1 MGQKRPCQMSLS
13 VALQLGRIS
22 NLPTVWTNVLVGTVL
37 AGGEPWTPSAL
48 LAGIGLSLL
57 YVSGMYLNDAF
68 DRDIDAKERPT
79 RPIPA
84 GLISLNAVFAAGFGL
99 MLAGFAFVLWA
110 STAASPPTGWQPM
123 LAGFGLGAAILF
135 YDWHHKS
142 NALSPLFMGLCRVLA
157 YLTAGFVAVRQPSSV
172 LLVAALAS
180 LCYLIGLTY
189 AAKQEALDR
198 LGSLWPLLFLAA
210 PVAYG
215 ASQLGSGD
223 ALVAMYLVA
232 LVIWIAIA
240 LYFLKRRAKGDVSRA
255 VIGLIAGIAL
265 VDAML
270 LATAGATGAAG
281 FAVLCLLLTLA
292 MQRWVSGT

>member
-1 MGQKRPCQMSLS
+1 MSFS
-13 VALQLGRIS
+13 VALQLGRVS

-68 DRDIDAKERPT
+68 DRDIDAKERPA

-84 GLISLNAVFAAGFGL
+84 GLISADTVFAAGFGL
-99 MLAGFAFVLWA
+99 MLAGLAFVLWA
-110 STAASPPTGWQPM
+110 SAAARPSTGWQPM
-123 LAGFGLGAAILF
+123 LAGLGLGAAILF

-142 NALSPLFMGLCRVLA
+142 NVLSPFFMGLCRVLA
-157 YLTAGFVAVRQPSSV
+157 YLTAGFAAVRHPSGT
-172 LLVAALAS
+172 LMVAAFVS

-189 AAKQEALDR
+189 VAKQESLNR

-215 ASQLGSGD
+215 SSQLGDGRWAVLPYLI
-223 ALVAMYLVA
+223 ALVT
-232 LVIWIAIA
+232 WIGAA
-240 LYFLKRRAKGDVSRA
+240 LYFLKRRAKGDVPRA
-255 VIGLIAGIAL
+255 VVGLIAGIAL
-265 VDAML
+265 LDALL

-281 FAVLCLLLTLA
+281 FAVLCFLLTLA
-292 MQRWVSGT
+292 MQHWVSGT